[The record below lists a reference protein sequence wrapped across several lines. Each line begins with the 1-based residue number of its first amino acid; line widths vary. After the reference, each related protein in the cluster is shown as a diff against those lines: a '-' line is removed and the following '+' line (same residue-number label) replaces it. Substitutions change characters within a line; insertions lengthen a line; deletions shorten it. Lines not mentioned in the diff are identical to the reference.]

1 MAIKRFQRSIGFS
14 NDEWNAV
21 TGAADRGE
29 NFERAAEA
37 ARIAR
42 AETFGPD
49 GSDTGL
55 SAASPAIP
63 LRSP

>member
-29 NFERAAEA
+29 NFGRAAEA

-42 AETFGPD
+42 AETFG
-49 GSDTGL
+49 SDTGP

-63 LRSP
+63 LRSS